1 MALWGNFYKNI
12 ELILSGKAKRENFQ
26 FLENSNIELIDEIDR
41 VVKLYVNSNV
51 DSSSRLR
58 LLNDINLAG
67 KQRMLTQRMATNI
80 LAISNNIDRDP
91 FKR

>member
-1 MALWGNFYKNI
+1 M
-12 ELILSGKAKRENFQ
+12 SGKAKRENFQ

-80 LAISNNIDRDP
+80 LAISII
-91 FKR
+91 

>member
-67 KQRMLTQRMATNI
+67 KQRMLTQ
-80 LAISNNIDRDP
+80 SNGN
-91 FKR
+91 KHTCNLK

>member
-1 MALWGNFYKNI
+1 
-12 ELILSGKAKRENFQ
+12 LSGKAKRENFQ

-80 LAISNNIDRDP
+80 LAISII
-91 FKR
+91 

>member
-1 MALWGNFYKNI
+1 
-12 ELILSGKAKRENFQ
+12 LSGKAKRENFQ

-67 KQRMLTQRMATNI
+67 KQRHVNAENGNKHTCNL
-80 LAISNNIDRDP
+80 
-91 FKR
+91 K